1 MPRLLLFAAVLSL
14 IALAVRSIA
23 LHVAAALEPGRED
36 RPPPEPTEEE
46 KAQDGGFMH
55 RVLMDAY
62 GVERERWA
70 LERVQRVERRLQ
82 RGRRLMD
89 RKRVEILWIPE
100 CNAFTAPGP
109 WVYISRRL
117 LERCPDDDSLA
128 MIVAHELAHH
138 DLGHLASPLG
148 ADWLWL
154 IQRLATSPEQEAE
167 ADAHGFNLCLAA
179 GYHPER
185 CLHAFDILEAHAL
198 DQGDRAGV
206 YGPEREIAAALD
218 GQPEWRVAL
227 ERWLHT
233 RRRGYA
239 PVRERKAA
247 LWDAYQAALAA
258 SRLQTG

>member
-1 MPRLLLFAAVLSL
+1 MPRLLLLLSIFTL
-14 IALAVRSIA
+14 IVLAVRGVL
-23 LHVAAALEPGRED
+23 LHLAGAAGARQRQRPRVEPAAAD
-36 RPPPEPTEEE
+36 Q
-46 KAQDGGFMH
+46 AQDGGFMH

-62 GVERERWA
+62 GVEREAWA
-70 LERVQRVERRLQ
+70 LQRVQRVERRLQ
-82 RGRRLMD
+82 RGRRLAD
-89 RKRVEILWIPE
+89 RRRVEILWIAE

-109 WVYISRRL
+109 WVYVSRRL
-117 LERCPDDDSLA
+117 LERCPDDDTLA

-148 ADWLWL
+148 ANWLWL

-179 GYHPER
+179 GYDPER
-185 CLHAFDILEAHAL
+185 CLHAFDLLEAHAL

-218 GQPEWRVAL
+218 GQPEWRVTL

-247 LWDAYQAALAA
+247 LWDAYQAAL